1 MFNTLTKPLKI
12 ATSKKTISPVIT
24 SLYVEFNLK
33 LHESQ
38 IHLFREEILACIPNK
53 KEKEIFR
60 NETTDE
66 TGRQKNIMQYPLV
79 QFRVR
84 KGYAVLWALQAGVPA
99 VEKFIHKYSGHFKW
113 RGQPFLLKVVNREK
127 ENKTEVKVFNPALQ
141 MQLVVYRLYA
151 YIPFTNSGSS
161 KNYDWLKEN
170 RNLPDIEKT
179 KKMEQLL
186 TNHLC
191 SFIHYSSGFI
201 DKKKIK
207 LCILDKT
214 PLQKIMFKGQEY
226 AAYNLRYTVNLNL
239 PDYIGLGNMHS
250 HGFGW
255 QRLERE

>member
-1 MFNTLTKPLKI
+1 MPNTLTKPSTKT
-12 ATSKKTISPVIT
+12 TSKKTIPPVIT

-33 LHESQ
+33 LHESR
-38 IHLFREEILACIPNK
+38 IHFFREEVLACIPNK
-53 KEKEIFR
+53 KEREIFS
-60 NETTDE
+60 NETVDE
-66 TGRQKNIMQYPLV
+66 SGKQKNIMQYPMV

-84 KGYAVLWALQAGVPA
+84 KGYATLWAMQAAVPA
-99 VEKFIHKYSGHFKW
+99 VEKFIHKYSANFKW
-113 RGQPFLLKVVNREK
+113 RGQPFLLQTTKHEK
-127 ENKTEVKVFNPALQ
+127 DNNYTVKVFNPALHLQ
-141 MQLVVYRLYA
+141 PVVYRLYA

-161 KNYDWLKEN
+161 KNYDWLKDN
-170 RNLPDIEKT
+170 RNLPDVEKT

-191 SFIHYSSGFI
+191 SFIHYSGGFI

-207 LCILDKT
+207 LCILDKM

-239 PDYIGLGNMHS
+239 PDYIGVGNMCS

-255 QRLERE
+255 QRLEKE